1 METIGKQAMLEL
13 AITLPPR
20 GSGAVMRVLHREL
33 RSAILDGRLKPG
45 LRLPSTRIL
54 ADSWGVS
61 RNTVMGAYD
70 LLLSEGYLFARH
82 GAGTYVAESLPVR
95 VDRPSAA
102 EEPNKAPDRR
112 LNEFW
117 QSPPPYLLKAWAST
131 QPSHMLFRLGVP
143 DTASFPY
150 HIWRRLLARALRSL
164 AKVPAAYVEAE
175 GRPLLR
181 EAIANHVSF
190 ARAVACNADDVVVT
204 GGTQQAFD
212 LLAKILVTPGKTV
225 VALEDPGYAPVRG
238 AFLGFGAKIVP
249 VPVDRDGLIVER
261 IPTDAKVI
269 CVTPSHQFPVGVAMS
284 MRRRAEL
291 LEFARVNDAVIIE
304 DDYDGE
310 FRFGTTPRDAL
321 QTLDRAG
328 SVFYV
333 GTFSK
338 SLFPGIRLGFV
349 VTPPWAKRTLR
360 SAKQVT
366 DWHQPVLEQDAL
378 AAFISE
384 GHMARHVRKMRKLYA
399 ERRELMMS
407 GLQTHLGAWLD
418 PIPASGGMHLTA
430 LAREPLDFDA
440 IARTARQRNM
450 DVRSLRALSAGG
462 DCQAGL
468 VLGYGA
474 TSPDGITEGLMQL
487 RRLFPATGP
496 SKYVRGGARS
506 AVASR

>member
-1 METIGKQAMLEL
+1 MQTIGKQAMLEL

-33 RSAILDGRLKPG
+33 RAAILDGRLKPG

-54 ADSWGVS
+54 AESWGVS

-82 GAGTYVAESLPVR
+82 GAGTYVAETLPVR
-95 VDRPSAA
+95 SERAPTI
-102 EEPNKAPDRR
+102 EEPGQAPDCR
-112 LNEFW
+112 LSEFW
-117 QSPPPYLLKAWAST
+117 QAPPPYLMRPWTST
-131 QPSHMLFRLGVP
+131 SPSQMLFRLGVP

-150 HIWRRLLARALRSL
+150 HIWRRLLARSLRSL

-181 EAIANHVSF
+181 EALANHVSF
-190 ARAVACNADDVVVT
+190 ARAVACNPDDVVVT
-204 GGTQQAFD
+204 AGTQQAFD
-212 LLAKILVTPGKTV
+212 LLAKILVNPGRTT
-225 VALEDPGYAPVRG
+225 VALEDPGYGPLRG
-238 AFLGFGAKIVP
+238 AFLAFGAKVVP
-249 VPVDRDGLIVER
+249 VPVDNDGLIVDR
-261 IPTDAKVI
+261 IPADARVV
-269 CVTPSHQFPVGVAMS
+269 CVTPSHQFPLGVAMS

-291 LEFARVNDAVIIE
+291 LEFARVNGAVVIE

-321 QTLDRAG
+321 QTLDRSG

-349 VTPPWAKRTLR
+349 VAPTWAKRALTA
-360 SAKQVT
+360 AKQVT

-378 AAFISE
+378 ASFISE

-399 ERRELMMS
+399 ERRELMLS
-407 GLQTHLGAWLD
+407 GLQTHFSQWLE

-430 LAREPLDFDA
+430 LAREALDYDS
-440 IARTARQRNM
+440 IARSARQRNM
-450 DVRSLRALSAGG
+450 DVRSLGTFSANGSG
-462 DCQAGL
+462 QTGL
-468 VLGYGA
+468 TFGYGA
-474 TSPDGITEGLMQL
+474 TAPEAMIGGFLQL
-487 RRLFPATGP
+487 RRLFPASAPT
-496 SKYVRGGARS
+496 KYTRGG
-506 AVASR
+506 SRTAAAPR

>member
-1 METIGKQAMLEL
+1 
-13 AITLPPR
+13 LPIR
-20 GSGAVMRVLHREL
+20 ADRAAVV
-33 RSAILDGRLKPG
+33 
-45 LRLPSTRIL
+45 
-54 ADSWGVS
+54 
-61 RNTVMGAYD
+61 
-70 LLLSEGYLFARH
+70 
-82 GAGTYVAESLPVR
+82 
-95 VDRPSAA
+95 
-102 EEPNKAPDRR
+102 EEPNQAPDRR
-112 LNEFW
+112 LSEFW
-117 QSPPPYLLKAWAST
+117 RAPPPYLLKAWASNS
-131 QPSHMLFRLGVP
+131 PSHMLFRLGVP

-150 HIWRRLLARALRSL
+150 HIWRRLLARSLRAL
-164 AKVPAAYVEAE
+164 AKVPAAYVDAE

-204 GGTQQAFD
+204 AGTQQAID

-225 VALEDPGYAPVRG
+225 VAMEDPGYAPVRG
-238 AFLGFGAKIVP
+238 VFLAAGAKIVP
-249 VPVDRDGLIVER
+249 VPVDADGLMVDR
-261 IPTDAKVI
+261 IPTDARVI

-284 MRRRAEL
+284 MRRRTEL
-291 LEFARVNDAVIIE
+291 LEFARLHDAVIIE

-321 QTLDRAG
+321 QTLDRSG

-349 VTPPWAKRTLR
+349 VTPPWAKRTIR
-360 SAKQVT
+360 AAKQVT

-399 ERRELMMS
+399 ERRELMIS
-407 GLQTHLGAWLD
+407 GLQAHFGAWLD

-430 LAREPLDFDA
+430 LAREALDFDA
-440 IARTARQRNM
+440 IARSARQKNM
-450 DVRSLRALSAGG
+450 DVRSLRALSATGH
-462 DCQAGL
+462 CQAGL

-474 TSPDGITEGLMQL
+474 TSPEGITEGLLQL

-496 SKYVRGGARS
+496 VKYVRGGARS
-506 AVASR
+506 AIASR

>member
-1 METIGKQAMLEL
+1 MDTTPKHAMLEL

-33 RSAILDGRLKPG
+33 RAAILDGRLKPG

-54 ADSWGVS
+54 AESWGVS

-95 VDRPSAA
+95 IERPATPEDA
-102 EEPNKAPDRR
+102 NKEPDPR
-112 LNEFW
+112 LDEFW
-117 QSPPPYLLKAWAST
+117 RAPPSYLVRSWAST
-131 QPSHMLFRLGVP
+131 SPSHMLFRLGVP

-150 HIWRRLLARALRSL
+150 HIWRRLLARSLRAL

-190 ARAVACNADDVVVT
+190 ARAVACNSDDVIVT
-204 GGTQQAFD
+204 AGTQQAFD
-212 LLAKILVTPGKTV
+212 LLAKILVTRGQTTV
-225 VALEDPGYAPVRG
+225 AMEDPGYPPLWGAFAAAGAKLAPVP
-238 AFLGFGAKIVP
+238 I
-249 VPVDRDGLIVER
+249 DSDGLIVDR
-261 IPTDAKVI
+261 IPADARVI
-269 CVTPSHQFPVGVAMS
+269 CVTPSHQFPMGVAMS

-291 LEFARVNDAVIIE
+291 LEFARTNGAVIIE

-321 QTLDRAG
+321 QTLDRSG
-328 SVFYV
+328 CVFYV

-349 VTPPWAKRTLR
+349 VVPPWARRALAA
-360 SAKQVT
+360 AKQVT

-399 ERRELMMS
+399 ERRELMLS
-407 GLQTHLGAWLD
+407 GLQAHFSPWLE

-430 LAREPLDFDA
+430 LAREPLDYES
-440 IARTARQRNM
+440 IVRNARQRNM
-450 DVRSLRALSAGG
+450 DVRSLQALSMNSNG
-462 DCQAGL
+462 QVGL

-474 TSPDGITEGLMQL
+474 TAPEALTEGLLQL
-487 RRLFPATGP
+487 RRLFPTSGP
-496 SKYVRGGARS
+496 AIYARGGARS
-506 AVASR
+506 VAVPR

>member
-1 METIGKQAMLEL
+1 MEKFVKHAMLEL

-33 RSAILDGRLKPG
+33 RGAILDGRLKAG

-54 ADSWGVS
+54 AESWGVS

-82 GAGTYVAESLPVR
+82 GAGTYVAEAFPLRLERAP
-95 VDRPSAA
+95 AA
-102 EEPNKAPDRR
+102 EEPDGEPDPR
-112 LNEFW
+112 LSAFW
-117 QSPPPYLLKAWAST
+117 RSPPPYLKRSWAASS
-131 QPSHMLFRLGVP
+131 PSNMLFRLGVP

-150 HIWRRLLARALRSL
+150 HIWRRLLARSLRAL

-190 ARAVACNADDVVVT
+190 ARAVACRSDDIVVT
-204 GGTQQAFD
+204 AGTQQAFD
-212 LLAKILVTPGKTV
+212 LLAKILVNPGRTT
-225 VALEDPGYAPVRG
+225 VALEDPGYAPLRG
-238 AFLGFGAKIVP
+238 AFAAAGAKLAA
-249 VPVDRDGLIVER
+249 VPVDSDGLIVER
-261 IPTDAKVI
+261 IPSDAKVI
-269 CVTPSHQFPVGVAMS
+269 CVTPSHQFPLGVAMS
-284 MRRRAEL
+284 MGRRTEL
-291 LEFARVNDAVIIE
+291 LDFASKNGAVVIE

-349 VTPPWAKRTLR
+349 VAPPWARRALT

-378 AAFISE
+378 ASFISE

-399 ERRELMMS
+399 ERRELLLS
-407 GLQTHLGAWLD
+407 GLQAHFSSWLD
-418 PIPASGGMHLTA
+418 PVPASGGMHLTA
-430 LAREPLDFDA
+430 LARESIDFDTLV
-440 IARTARQRNM
+440 RNARQHNM
-450 DVRSLRALSAGG
+450 DVRSLRQFSANRDGPT
-462 DCQAGL
+462 GL

-474 TSPDGITEGLMQL
+474 TAPEALMEGLLRL

-496 SKYVRGGARS
+496 VVYARGGARS
-506 AVASR
+506 IAAPG